1 VGYITRL
8 NNSAAG
14 ASKEVPGSLE
24 SAPKKGRSAMN
35 DELHPTHHRAGYS
48 LAIAAP
54 EEVREVQLLRRHVF
68 TAEFGSHLP
77 TLVDELD
84 ADEFDEH
91 CDHLIVREN
100 SSRAIV
106 ATYRMMT
113 PGCASIVG
121 SRFGDRVFDLGSLR
135 HIAADLVETGRSCVH
150 PDHRNGAVI
159 SLIWGGIGQYLS
171 RTGYRHLGGSAWVSL
186 DDNGDAAAGIWEAVR
201 DKHLAPRE
209 FRVVPR
215 VPLLSGDAAPGKRV
229 AVPPLLRGYLR
240 LGSWICGEP
249 AYDPDAKVASFYVL
263 LSLEHMNARYRRH
276 FFGDSGP
283 VRHH

>member
-1 VGYITRL
+1 
-8 NNSAAG
+8 
-14 ASKEVPGSLE
+14 
-24 SAPKKGRSAMN
+24 MN

-54 EEVREVQLLRRHVF
+54 DEVREVQLLRRHVF
-68 TAEFGSHLP
+68 TAEFGSQLP

-113 PGCASIVG
+113 PGCASVVG
-121 SRFGDRVFDLGSLR
+121 SRFGDRVFDLGSL
-135 HIAADLVETGRSCVH
+135 HPIAADLVETGRSCVH

-171 RTGYRHLGGSAWVSL
+171 KTGYRHLGGSAWVSL

-201 DKHLAPRE
+201 DKYLAPQE

-215 VPLLSGDAAPGKRV
+215 VPLLTDGAAPGKRG
-229 AVPPLLRGYLR
+229 AIPPLLRGYLR

-263 LSLEHMNARYRRH
+263 LSLEHMHARYRRH
-276 FFGDSGP
+276 FFENSGSGA
-283 VRHH
+283 